1 MIRDSMMEH
10 LETHKLVSKE
20 QHGFVKG
27 KSCLTNLLE
36 TLDDITSSLDEGEGM
51 DMVFLDY
58 KKAFDTVPHKRLLYK
73 VGKYGFGDIYINWIK
88 DFLTN
93 RKQSLS

>member
-1 MIRDSMMEH
+1 MVQH
-10 LETHKLVSKE
+10 LDTHKLMSKD

-27 KSCLTNLLE
+27 RSCLTNLLE

-73 VGKYGFGDIYINWIK
+73 SINMVLETSTLIGSNTVYQTGNK
-88 DFLTN
+88 EF
-93 RKQSLS
+93 K